1 MSDIV
6 NLIEWNEWANERKTL
21 LEALTIINNRH
32 REKVSG
38 MESDLKNANLRIERL
53 LERVDELLKKLEVE
67 EGDEDEVEPLEGNQ
81 VIRLRRMVDFLL
93 ALSGPLM
100 IVGGERD
107 FLESIDA
114 DLATDEDLTD
124 VEDLLEQ
131 REREAHLRGE
141 PWTWEERP

>member
-6 NLIEWNEWANERKTL
+6 NLIEWNGWADERKTL

-32 REKVSG
+32 REKVSRL
-38 MESDLKNANLRIERL
+38 EDELKTERL
-53 LERVDELLKKLEVE
+53 SNERLRAKIDELQDSADDDD
-67 EGDEDEVEPLEGNQ
+67 DEDEVELLEGNQ
-81 VIRLRRMVDFLL
+81 IIRLRRMVDFLL
-93 ALSGPLM
+93 ALSGSLM
-100 IVGGERD
+100 IVGGDRD

-141 PWTWEERP
+141 PWTWEEAL